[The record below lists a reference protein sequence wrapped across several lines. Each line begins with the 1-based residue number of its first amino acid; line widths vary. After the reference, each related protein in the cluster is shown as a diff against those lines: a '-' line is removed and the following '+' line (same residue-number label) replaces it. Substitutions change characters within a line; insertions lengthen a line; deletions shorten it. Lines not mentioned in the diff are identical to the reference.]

1 MSQEGTKWDF
11 DLHTHGSVCAVT
23 WTSAQTKDVIQT
35 SSRPTFLKRRA
46 DRKCAFQECLSEG
59 MTKYLDSAGILAVF
73 PASPVLDLSAVATQL
88 PVCLCLGPSGPLP
101 APSRD
106 QRGHWALS
114 PCSSGIF
121 VRDSKFQRPHK
132 SPCSCAVQRPAFS
145 KALEMIEGPACP
157 SRRLGCTWSN
167 SEIESPVW
175 MGVSWC
181 WGRSRARLVLEV
193 FSRIA
198 SCVAFAWALFW
209 KSELVP
215 VRTLVQARVFSC
227 REATPV
233 NSRRTVQ
240 LK

>member
-1 MSQEGTKWDF
+1 M
-11 DLHTHGSVCAVT
+11 HAHGSVYAVT

-46 DRKCAFQECLSEG
+46 DTKCAFQESLSEG
-59 MTKYLDSAGILAVF
+59 MTTYSDSAGISAVF
-73 PASPVLDLSAVATQL
+73 PASPVLDLPAVATQL

-114 PCSSGIF
+114 PYSTGIF

-132 SPCSCAVQRPAFS
+132 SHCSCAMQEPAFS
-145 KALEMIEGPACP
+145 KALEMIDGPACP
-157 SRRLGCTWSN
+157 RHRLGCRWSN
-167 SEIESPVW
+167 SEMESLVW

-181 WGRSRARLVLEV
+181 WGKSRARLVPEV

-215 VRTLVQARVFSC
+215 MRILVQAHVSSC

-233 NSRRTVQ
+233 NSRKTVQ
-240 LK
+240 MKGNHTKG

>member
-1 MSQEGTKWDF
+1 MDSWF
-11 DLHTHGSVCAVT
+11 PHLHGSVCVVT

-46 DRKCAFQECLSEG
+46 DRKCAFQECSG

-73 PASPVLDLSAVATQL
+73 LPPVLDLSAVATQL
-88 PVCLCLGPSGPLP
+88 LVLPLSGAQWPPQPL
-101 APSRD
+101 SRD

-132 SPCSCAVQRPAFS
+132 SPLPCAVQRPAFS

-167 SEIESPVW
+167 SEIESPCGWVW
-175 MGVSWC
+175 AGAGESQRPDWSW
-181 WGRSRARLVLEV
+181 R
-193 FSRIA
+193 FSENRILW
-198 SCVAFAWALFW
+198 AFAGLF
-209 KSELVP
+209 SG
-215 VRTLVQARVFSC
+215 RVS
-227 REATPV
+227 
-233 NSRRTVQ
+233 
-240 LK
+240 